1 VNDAWNDGGGGG
13 GGSGD
18 GGEWWC
24 GGVVVVMLL
33 LVCGCGIVGPCNAMS
48 ASMAG
53 DGDGS
58 VR

>member
-1 VNDAWNDGGGGG
+1 
-13 GGSGD
+13 
-18 GGEWWC
+18 
-24 GGVVVVMLL
+24 VVVVMLL